1 LYYVEI
7 SGKISANKQGSKS
20 VMMLTKRQ
28 KQILSYIEESIRKE
42 GYAPSLIEI
51 SRHFN
56 LQSISTIHKHLVN
69 LEEKG
74 LIKRHWNRAR
84 AIEVVS
90 TEPKPEARDVPLH
103 GLIAA
108 GEPIE
113 AVRANE
119 VVAVPEDM
127 IGRRDVYVLKV
138 RGESM
143 VDEQIREGDYVIVEN
158 RTDPRN
164 GEMVVALLN
173 GENATLKKFYR
184 EKNQIRLQ
192 PAHPTMKP
200 IFVDEEDL
208 AIQGV
213 VVGLMR
219 KY

>member
-1 LYYVEI
+1 MI
-7 SGKISANKQGSKS
+7 
-20 VMMLTKRQ
+20 LTKRQ
-28 KQILSYIEESIRKE
+28 KQILNFIEESIRKN
-42 GYAPSLIEI
+42 GYAPSLDEI
-51 SRHFN
+51 SRHFE
-56 LQSISTIHKHLVN
+56 LHSISTIHKHLVN
-69 LEEKG
+69 LEDKG

-84 AIEVVS
+84 AIELLPVQD
-90 TEPKPEARDVPLH
+90 KPEARDVPLA

-113 AVRANE
+113 AVRGNE
-119 VVAVPEDM
+119 LVAVPEDM

-143 VDEQIREGDYVIVEN
+143 VDEQVKDGDYVIVEN

-184 EKNQIRLQ
+184 EKSQIRLQ

-200 IFVDEEDL
+200 IFVQDDEL

-213 VVGLMR
+213 VVGIMR

>member
-1 LYYVEI
+1 MI
-7 SGKISANKQGSKS
+7 
-20 VMMLTKRQ
+20 LTKRQ
-28 KQILSYIEESIRKE
+28 KQILNFIEESIRKN
-42 GYAPSLIEI
+42 GYAPSLDEI
-51 SRHFN
+51 SQHFE
-56 LQSISTIHKHLVN
+56 LHSISTIHKHLVN
-69 LEEKG
+69 LEDKG

-84 AIEVVS
+84 AIELV
-90 TEPKPEARDVPLH
+90 PAPDKPEARDVPLA

-113 AVRANE
+113 AVRGNE
-119 VVAVPEDM
+119 LVAVPEDM
-127 IGRRDVYVLKV
+127 IGRREVYVLKV

-143 VDEQIREGDYVIVEN
+143 VDEQVRDGDYVIVEN
-158 RTDPRN
+158 RTDPKN

-184 EKNQIRLQ
+184 EKSQIRLQ

-200 IFVDEEDL
+200 IFVQDDEL

-213 VVGLMR
+213 VVGIMR

>member
-1 LYYVEI
+1 MI
-7 SGKISANKQGSKS
+7 
-20 VMMLTKRQ
+20 LTKRQ
-28 KQILSYIEESIRKE
+28 KQILNFIEESIRKN
-42 GYAPSLIEI
+42 GYAPSLDEI
-51 SRHFN
+51 SRHFD
-56 LQSISTIHKHLVN
+56 LHSISTIHKHLVN
-69 LEEKG
+69 LEDKG

-84 AIEVVS
+84 AIEVVPAE
-90 TEPKPEARDVPLH
+90 TKPEARDVPLA

-113 AVRANE
+113 AVRGTE
-119 VVAVPEDM
+119 LVAVPEDM
-127 IGRRDVYVLKV
+127 IGRREVYVLKV

-143 VDEQIREGDYVIVEN
+143 IDEQVRDGDYVIVEN
-158 RTDPRN
+158 RTDPKN

-184 EKNQIRLQ
+184 EKTQIRLQ

-200 IFVDEEDL
+200 IFVRDDEI

-213 VVGLMR
+213 VVGVMR

>member
-1 LYYVEI
+1 MI
-7 SGKISANKQGSKS
+7 
-20 VMMLTKRQ
+20 LTKRQ
-28 KQILSYIEESIRKE
+28 KQILNFIEESIRKN
-42 GYAPSLIEI
+42 GYAPSLDEI
-51 SRHFN
+51 SRHFE
-56 LQSISTIHKHLVN
+56 LHSISTIHKHLVN
-69 LEEKG
+69 LEDKG

-84 AIEVVS
+84 AIELV
-90 TEPKPEARDVPLH
+90 PAQDKPEARDVPLA

-113 AVRANE
+113 AVRGNE
-119 VVAVPEDM
+119 LVAVPEDM
-127 IGRRDVYVLKV
+127 IGRREVYVLKV

-143 VDEQIREGDYVIVEN
+143 VDEQVRDGDYVIVEN
-158 RTDPRN
+158 RTDPKN

-184 EKNQIRLQ
+184 EKSQIRLQ

-200 IFVDEEDL
+200 IFVQDDEI

-213 VVGLMR
+213 VVGVMR

>member
-1 LYYVEI
+1 MI
-7 SGKISANKQGSKS
+7 
-20 VMMLTKRQ
+20 LTKRQ
-28 KQILSYIEESIRKE
+28 KQILNFIEESIRKN
-42 GYAPSLIEI
+42 GYAPSLEEI
-51 SRHFN
+51 SRHFE
-56 LQSISTIHKHLVN
+56 LHSISTIHKHLVN
-69 LEEKG
+69 LEDKG

-84 AIEVVS
+84 AIEVLA
-90 TEPKPEARDVPLH
+90 TQAKPEARDVPLA

-113 AVRANE
+113 AVRGNE
-119 VVAVPEDM
+119 LVAVPEDM
-127 IGRRDVYVLKV
+127 IGRREVYVLKV

-143 VDEQIREGDYVIVEN
+143 VDEQVRDGDYVIVEN
-158 RTDPRN
+158 RTDPKN

-200 IFVDEEDL
+200 IFVQDDEL

-213 VVGLMR
+213 VVGIMR

>member
-1 LYYVEI
+1 MI
-7 SGKISANKQGSKS
+7 
-20 VMMLTKRQ
+20 LTKRQ
-28 KQILSYIEESIRKE
+28 KQILNFIEESIRQN
-42 GYAPSLIEI
+42 GYAPSLDEI
-51 SRHFN
+51 SRHFE
-56 LQSISTIHKHLVN
+56 LHSISTIHKHLVN
-69 LEEKG
+69 LEDKG

-84 AIEVVS
+84 AIELV
-90 TEPKPEARDVPLH
+90 PAPDKPEARDVPLA

-113 AVRANE
+113 AVRGNE
-119 VVAVPEDM
+119 LVAVPEDM
-127 IGRRDVYVLKV
+127 IGRREVYVLKV

-143 VDEQIREGDYVIVEN
+143 VDEQVRDGDYVIVEN
-158 RTDPRN
+158 RTDPKN

-184 EKNQIRLQ
+184 EKSQIRLQ

-200 IFVDEEDL
+200 IFVQDDEI

-213 VVGLMR
+213 VVGVMR

>member
-1 LYYVEI
+1 MI
-7 SGKISANKQGSKS
+7 
-20 VMMLTKRQ
+20 LTKRQ
-28 KQILSYIEESIRKE
+28 KQILSYVEESIRKE
-42 GYAPSLIEI
+42 GYAPSLNEI

-84 AIEVVS
+84 SIEVVS
-90 TEPKPEARDVPLH
+90 AESKPEARDVALR
-103 GLIAA
+103 GLLTA

-127 IGRRDVYVLKV
+127 IGRREVYVLKV

-143 VDEQIREGDYVIVEN
+143 VDEQVREGDYVIVEN

-164 GEMVVALLN
+164 GELVVALLN
-173 GENATLKKFYR
+173 GVNAVLKKFYR

-200 IFVDEEDL
+200 IFVHEEDL
-208 AIQGV
+208 TIQGV

>member
-1 LYYVEI
+1 MI
-7 SGKISANKQGSKS
+7 
-20 VMMLTKRQ
+20 LTKRQ
-28 KQILSYIEESIRKE
+28 KQILNFIEESIRKN
-42 GYAPSLIEI
+42 GFAPSLEEI
-51 SRHFN
+51 SRHFE
-56 LQSISTIHKHLVN
+56 LHSISTIHKHLVN

-84 AIEVVS
+84 AIELV
-90 TEPKPEARDVPLH
+90 PAHDKPEARDVPLA

-113 AVRANE
+113 AVRGNE
-119 VVAVPEDM
+119 LIAVPEDM
-127 IGRRDVYVLKV
+127 IGRREVYVLKV

-143 VDEQIREGDYVIVEN
+143 IDEQVRDGDFVIVEN

-184 EKNQIRLQ
+184 EKSQIRLQ

-200 IFVDEEDL
+200 ILVQDDDI
-208 AIQGV
+208 AIQGI
-213 VVGLMR
+213 VVGVMR

>member
-1 LYYVEI
+1 MI
-7 SGKISANKQGSKS
+7 
-20 VMMLTKRQ
+20 LTKRQ
-28 KQILSYIEESIRKE
+28 KQILNFIEESIRKN
-42 GYAPSLIEI
+42 GYAPSLEEI
-51 SRHFN
+51 SRHFE
-56 LQSISTIHKHLVN
+56 LHSISTIHKHLVN
-69 LEEKG
+69 LEDKG

-84 AIEVVS
+84 AIELLAVQ
-90 TEPKPEARDVPLH
+90 EKPEARDVPLV

-113 AVRANE
+113 AVRGNE
-119 VVAVPEDM
+119 LVAVPEDM
-127 IGRRDVYVLKV
+127 IGRREVYVLKV

-143 VDEQIREGDYVIVEN
+143 VDEQVRDGDYVIVEN
-158 RTDPRN
+158 RTDPKN

-184 EKNQIRLQ
+184 EKSQIRLQ

-200 IFVDEEDL
+200 ILVRDDEL

-213 VVGLMR
+213 VVGVMR

>member
-1 LYYVEI
+1 MI
-7 SGKISANKQGSKS
+7 
-20 VMMLTKRQ
+20 LTKRQ
-28 KQILSYIEESIRKE
+28 KQILNFIEESIRKN
-42 GYAPSLIEI
+42 GYAPSLDEI
-51 SRHFN
+51 SRHFE
-56 LQSISTIHKHLVN
+56 LHSISTIHKHLVN
-69 LEEKG
+69 LEDKG

-84 AIEVVS
+84 AIELV
-90 TEPKPEARDVPLH
+90 PAPDKPEARDVPLA

-113 AVRANE
+113 AVRGNE
-119 VVAVPEDM
+119 LVAVPEDM
-127 IGRRDVYVLKV
+127 IGRREVYVLKV

-143 VDEQIREGDYVIVEN
+143 VDEQVRDGDYVIVEN

-184 EKNQIRLQ
+184 EKSQIRLQ

-200 IFVDEEDL
+200 IFVRDDEI

-213 VVGLMR
+213 VVGVMR